1 MSQPAGASDTLSP
14 DDALPPVEPPS
25 AGFILQL
32 FVVPAVIVGIIVL
45 VWLSFTWLAQMGS
58 NPEKYIE
65 GLSRN
70 NEARWQSAAA
80 LADVLN
86 NKSNV
91 ALKQDEKLAG
101 RLADI
106 LDGELKTGSTDEK
119 LVALRVFLCRALGE
133 FQVAEVVPVLVRASD
148 RRDPKEIAA
157 RLRRFVTYSPSAP
170 GRIVVAGCGRLRPTC
185 AQPV

>member
-1 MSQPAGASDTLSP
+1 MSQPSGGPDTLSP

-45 VWLSFTWLAQMGS
+45 VWLLFTWLAQMGA
-58 NPEKYIE
+58 NPQEYLE

-86 NKSNV
+86 GPGN
-91 ALKQDEKLAG
+91 AELKRDEKFAGKLA
-101 RLADI
+101 AI
-106 LDGELKTGSTDEK
+106 LQSELNSGELDDKHGDVS
-119 LVALRVFLCRALGE
+119 LRLFLCRALGE
-133 FQVAEVVPVLVRASD
+133 FYVPDVAPVLVRACD
-148 RRDPKEIAA
+148 RK
-157 RLRRFVTYSPSAP
+157 
-170 GRIVVAGCGRLRPTC
+170 RP
-185 AQPV
+185 A